1 MKTKFETREH
11 LKTFIS
17 YVETQLDTKI
27 KVIRSDNGF
36 EFNMPSFFNS
46 KGIIHQTTCVET
58 PEQNGIVERKHQ
70 HLLNVTRSL
79 LFQTKL
85 SKQFWSYTL
94 INATFLINNIPTPI
108 LKNSTPYEKLHNK
121 MYNISSLKVFGC
133 LCFAQTLS
141 AKRSKFDPRARASI
155 FLGLNSHTKGY
166 VIFDLKKHDI
176 IISRNVIFHEDVFPS
191 CHNIDNESTEQVCL
205 PTPHNCSIQF
215 DYNDTVT
222 HDETLDDNNIPCNN
236 DMDTQDNVINND
248 NVRRSKRA
256 TKMPTHLQDYYVNN
270 IDTARKSKYYIQS
283 FLSLS
288 RLSSSFQHIVVNI
301 DGGIEPKNYN
311 EAAKESSWQKAMK
324 DELLALE

>member
-1 MKTKFETREH
+1 
-11 LKTFIS
+11 
-17 YVETQLDTKI
+17 
-27 KVIRSDNGF
+27 
-36 EFNMPSFFNS
+36 
-46 KGIIHQTTCVET
+46 
-58 PEQNGIVERKHQ
+58 
-70 HLLNVTRSL
+70 
-79 LFQTKL
+79 
-85 SKQFWSYTL
+85 
-94 INATFLINNIPTPI
+94 
-108 LKNSTPYEKLHNK
+108 
-121 MYNISSLKVFGC
+121 MYDISSFKVFGC

-176 IISRNVIFHEDVFPS
+176 IISRNVVFHEDVFPS

-236 DMDTQDNVINND
+236 DIDTQDNAINND

-288 RLSSSFQHIVVNI
+288 RLSSSFQHTIMNI
-301 DGGIEPKNYN
+301 DGGIEPKNHN

-324 DELLALE
+324 DKLLALEQNHTWTLTNLPLGTNTVGCKWVYKVKHKADGSI